1 MWGHRSLIFTAAGKR
16 SNQQSLIKNSQ
27 SFAKT
32 TGNRKSFYNMAKLKV
47 TAPKEIKNTEINLPS
62 SKSIS
67 NRLLIL
73 NALSYSPFPV
83 KNLSDSDDTKA
94 LATALTSNASLFNVG
109 AAGTTMRFLTAFL
122 SRIVGEWIITGS
134 ARMKERP
141 ISVLVDALQ
150 EIGAKIEYTEKEGY
164 PPLKIF
170 GSSLQGK
177 TLELP
182 GNISSQYISALLMI
196 APTVT
201 DGLTLKLIGDI
212 TSRPYIN
219 LTLKL
224 MEQFGIQYTWTNNTI
239 VVPEQQFKAVETKA
253 EGDWSAASYWLQI
266 VALSKNN
273 NTVTLGGLD
282 RYSLQGDAEVAN
294 LFDQLGVKHKFSQK
308 GLQLTK
314 SGTPTRHF
322 SYDFTDQPD
331 LAQTF
336 AVTCACLNVPFHLK
350 GLHTLKI
357 KETDRINALINEA
370 RKLGFIFTTNDVDDL
385 KWEGQ
390 REEVS
395 GPATISTYHDHR
407 MAMAFAP
414 AALTNDQIFIEDP
427 EVVTKSYPDYWDDL
441 VKAGFGV
448 EIIE

>member
-1 MWGHRSLIFTAAGKR
+1 MTNK
-16 SNQQSLIKNSQ
+16 
-27 SFAKT
+27 
-32 TGNRKSFYNMAKLKV
+32 KV
-47 TAPKEIKNTEINLPS
+47 SAPKQLKNIKIDLPS

-73 NALSYSPFPV
+73 NALSYNPYPV
-83 KNLSDSDDTKA
+83 KNLSDSDDTRA
-94 LATALTSNASLFNVG
+94 LAVALTSNANLFNVG

-134 ARMKERP
+134 ERMKERP
-141 ISVLVDALQ
+141 IGVLVDALK
-150 EIGAKIEYTEKEGY
+150 ELGANIEYTEKEGY
-164 PPLKIF
+164 PPLKIL

-201 DGLTLKLIGDI
+201 DGLTLKLKGDI

-224 MEQFGIQYTWTNNTI
+224 MEQFGVQSEWTDNTI
-239 VVPEQQFKAVETKA
+239 IVPEQELKPVESKA
-253 EGDWSAASYWLQI
+253 EGDWSAASYWFQI
-266 VALSKNN
+266 AALAKDDAN
-273 NTVTLGGLD
+273 VTLKGLD
-282 RYSLQGDAEVAN
+282 RYSLQGDSKVAN
-294 LFDQLGVKHKFSQK
+294 LFTQLGVKHKFSQK
-308 GLQLTK
+308 GLQLSK
-314 SGTPTRHF
+314 SGELTKHF

-336 AVTCACLNVPFHLK
+336 AVTCACLNIPFHLT

-357 KETDRINALINEA
+357 KETDRINALIAEA
-370 RKLGFIFTTNDVDDL
+370 RKLGFAFTTNDVNDL
-385 KWEGQ
+385 KWDGTKTEMTAPP
-390 REEVS
+390 V
-395 GPATISTYHDHR
+395 ISTYHDHR

-414 AALTNDQIFIEDP
+414 AAIACGTMTIENP
-427 EVVTKSYPDYWDDL
+427 EVVSKSYPNYWKDL
-441 VKAGFGV
+441 REAGF
-448 EIIE
+448 EME

>member
-1 MWGHRSLIFTAAGKR
+1 MT
-16 SNQQSLIKNSQ
+16 
-27 SFAKT
+27 KT
-32 TGNRKSFYNMAKLKV
+32 DV
-47 TAPKEIKNTEINLPS
+47 TAPGELNNIQIELPS

-73 NALSYSPFPV
+73 NALSYSPYPV
-83 KNLSDSDDTKA
+83 KNLSDSDDTRA
-94 LATALTSNASLFNVG
+94 LEVALTSNVRLFNVG

-134 ARMKERP
+134 KRMKERP
-141 ISVLVDALQ
+141 ISVLVDALR
-150 EIGAKIEYTEKEGY
+150 ELGANIEYTEKEGY

-196 APTVT
+196 APTVA
-201 DGLTLKLIGDI
+201 DGLTLKLKGEI

-224 MEQFGIQYTWTNNTI
+224 MKQFGVKYEWTNDTI
-239 VVPEQQFKAVETKA
+239 IVPEQELNPIQSKA
-253 EGDWSAASYWLQI
+253 EGDWSAASYWFQI
-266 VALSKNN
+266 VALAKGDAS
-273 NTVTLGGLD
+273 VTLKGLD
-282 RYSLQGDAEVAN
+282 RYSLQGDSAVAA
-294 LFDQLGVKHKFSQK
+294 LFNQLGVKHNFSQK

-314 SGTPTRHF
+314 SWELTKKF

-336 AVTCACLNVPFHLK
+336 AVTCACLNILFHLT

-357 KETDRINALINEA
+357 KETDRISALIAEA
-370 RKLGFIFTTNDVDDL
+370 RKLGFVFTTNDIDDL
-385 KWEGQ
+385 KWDGTKEQ
-390 REEVS
+390 TTT
-395 GPATISTYHDHR
+395 PACISTYHDHR

-414 AALTNDQIFIEDP
+414 AALTVGKLTVENP
-427 EVVTKSYPDYWDDL
+427 EVVSKSYPQYWEDL
-441 VKAGFGV
+441 KKAGFL
-448 EIIE
+448 IEQVR